1 MPLMILCF
9 RTADYS
15 LSARDRQ
22 ENTSEMSWNVISSSN
37 ILRVN
42 SFDCRKMK
50 SSSPLL
56 PKGQEN
62 FAPQLLE
69 YMNDIFTALDNT
81 QTGFITVEDL
91 EKYWQRNETSYD
103 MFLMSHYGIS
113 SADVVHCMSK
123 ITPENGL
130 FSFRKF
136 IRGMKMAVS
145 NAKNDRL
152 RKLFS
157 GNSKDREHSRT
168 LWKPVNSIKPCQDL
182 KPDRR
187 LSNSTDGESKMSF
200 YTGPKRPLQEKQLY
214 SGQSVD
220 GESIS
225 ESQIKSGLLSKSTA
239 EGDVGPRK
247 SAFRAY
253 DRSFELD
260 SFISKNDTIDYTG
273 KAVPK
278 TDSSDSKRNLQR
290 VAVNA
295 AKGDYASRVKE
306 VSRRFGDSRYRA
318 FRKTDLDCLVDQASE
333 KIRMMQK
340 CMEATENARNWYT
353 KMIAGL
359 QQDRMELRRL
369 VFLGKSK
376 EETEAKVDRMRNSW
390 EALTYDDVKRSMNM
404 VSYYNEQLQ
413 NMRRRKANETKG
425 RSGSKEN
432 PAKSQGAIISPMKP
446 TTKLILEKLVEG
458 QSRQIK
464 QLENEKAALVK
475 EVFLMKGRLDVV
487 EKPIDQV
494 VPF

>member
-1 MPLMILCF
+1 MPLMMLCF
-9 RTADYS
+9 RALNFS
-15 LSARDRQ
+15 LSARDRR
-22 ENTSEMSWNVISSSN
+22 ENISEMSWNVISNSN

-42 SFDCRKMK
+42 SFNCTKMK

-91 EKYWQRNETSYD
+91 EKYWKKNETGFD

-113 SADVVHCMSK
+113 SADVVQCMIK

-157 GNSKDREHSRT
+157 GSSKAQDRSKTH
-168 LWKPVNSIKPCQDL
+168 WKPVNSIKPCEDL

-187 LSNSTDGESKMSF
+187 LSTSTDGESKMSF
-200 YTGPKRPLQEKQLY
+200 YKGPKRPLQEQQLY
-214 SGQSVD
+214 FGQSVD
-220 GESIS
+220 EECTS
-225 ESQIKSGLLSKSTA
+225 ENKSKPGLLSKSTA
-239 EGDVGPRK
+239 DGEVGQRK
-247 SAFRAY
+247 SAFRVY

-260 SFISKNDTIDYTG
+260 SFISKSDTIDYTG
-273 KAVPK
+273 RVMPK
-278 TDSSDSKRNLQR
+278 TDSSGSKRNLQK
-290 VAVNA
+290 VAINS
-295 AKGDYASRVKE
+295 AKDDISRVKQ

-353 KMIAGL
+353 RMIATL

-376 EETEAKVDRMRNSW
+376 EETEAKVDRMKNSW
-390 EALTYDDVKRSMNM
+390 EALTYDDVKRSMNL

-413 NMRRRKANETKG
+413 NMRRRKVNETDVLA
-425 RSGSKEN
+425 GSKEN
-432 PAKSQGAIISPMKP
+432 PAKSKGDIISPLKP

-475 EVFLMKGRLDVV
+475 EVFLMKGRLNVI